1 MQCPI
6 QTNEDV
12 LLDYCAGKL
21 SPEATLTFERH
32 METCADCRMVAN
44 AQRSVWN
51 DLDSL
56 EAMPISADFDRKLYA
71 RIEQYEN
78 SSWWRK
84 LWHRGAL
91 QPFSFG
97 PAVPIATVGVTVFAA
112 VMLYLPYGG
121 PKVDT
126 QAPSKIESSEIDQ
139 LERTLEDMEML
150 KQVAPAPASRS

>member
-1 MQCPI
+1 MRCPI
-6 QTNEDV
+6 QTNEDL

-32 METCADCRMVAN
+32 METCVDCRMVAN

-56 EAMPISADFDRKLYA
+56 RAVPISADFDRKLYA

-84 LWHRGAL
+84 LWQRGAL

-97 PAVPIATVGVTVFAA
+97 PAVPIATVCVSVFAA
-112 VMLYLPYGG
+112 VMLYLPYGA
-121 PKVDT
+121 PTVDT
-126 QAPSKIESSEIDQ
+126 PAPSKIENSEIDQ